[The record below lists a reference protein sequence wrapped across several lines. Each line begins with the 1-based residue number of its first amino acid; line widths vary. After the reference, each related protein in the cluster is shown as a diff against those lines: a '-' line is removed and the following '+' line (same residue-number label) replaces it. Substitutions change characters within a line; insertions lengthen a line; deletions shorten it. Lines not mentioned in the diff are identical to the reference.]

1 MSSEAT
7 AAAPA
12 PTNTIDV
19 SGAVAV
25 PAEDALTTLLGELLP
40 PTLDTL
46 YVVGSAS
53 EANDLALRIARYAT
67 GGKGVV
73 ATRRARHGTTVE
85 TAAISPA
92 DGGLAAVAGWVRLV
106 DAPDGDGSAF
116 AAAVRSAAFE
126 LRDSEYGLAGMIVD
140 PTFRSDGVH
149 SSAGFAEAADAVH
162 DAGGLF
168 IVDETGLTPGSVG
181 PAIWAFSHTGV
192 TPDIHTFIAAP
203 AGTLAL
209 AVVASSSSLDSN
221 PVIDPRVFR
230 GTEATRADAE
240 KSLSGIRALGAAGG
254 ASKGAADPVADTS
267 VVSGSSS
274 GLASASASGAASVGN
289 YLVAGLT
296 LIASVGTAINSV
308 RGRGLLIG
316 FDSEQSGDLVN
327 ALADSGVIVGR
338 AGPATL
344 LIEAPLGFTIA
355 DADTLLQRMY
365 AAVLSLDASPSTSAQ

>member
-1 MSSEAT
+1 MSPEAT
-7 AAAPA
+7 TAAPV

-25 PAEDALTTLLGELLP
+25 PAEDALITLLGELLP

-46 YVVGSAS
+46 YIVGSGS

-73 ATRRARHGTTVE
+73 ATRRARHGPTVE

-106 DAPDGDGSAF
+106 DAPDGDGTAF

-149 SSAGFAEAADAVH
+149 PSAGFAEAADAVH

-168 IVDETGLTPGSVG
+168 IVDETGVTPGSVG
-181 PAIWAFSHTGV
+181 PAIWAFSDTGV

-209 AVVASSSSLDSN
+209 AVVATGSSLDSS
-221 PVIDPRVFR
+221 PVIDPRDFR

-240 KSLSGIRALGAAGG
+240 KSLSGIRSLGVAGG
-254 ASKGAADPVADTS
+254 PSEEMEDSVAGTAVTSDPAAAA
-267 VVSGSSS
+267 
-274 GLASASASGAASVGN
+274 ASASASASVGH

-296 LIASVGTAINSV
+296 LIASAGTAITGV

-316 FDSEQSGDLVN
+316 FDSEQSADLAN
-327 ALADSGVIVGR
+327 ALADTGVIVGR

-355 DADTLLQRMY
+355 DADTLLQRTYEAM
-365 AAVLSLDASPSTSAQ
+365 LSLDASPSTSAE

>member
-1 MSSEAT
+1 MSPEAT
-7 AAAPA
+7 TAAPV

-25 PAEDALTTLLGELLP
+25 PAEDALITLLGELLP

-46 YVVGSAS
+46 YIVGSGS

-106 DAPDGDGSAF
+106 DAPDGDGTAF

-149 SSAGFAEAADAVH
+149 PSAGFAEAADAVH

-168 IVDETGLTPGSVG
+168 IVDETGVTPGSVG
-181 PAIWAFSHTGV
+181 PAIWAISDTGV

-209 AVVASSSSLDSN
+209 AVVATGSSIDSS
-221 PVIDPRVFR
+221 PVIDPRDFR

-240 KSLSGIRALGAAGG
+240 KSLLSIRSVGVAGG
-254 ASKGAADPVADTS
+254 PSEGVQDPVAGTAVTS
-267 VVSGSSS
+267 DP
-274 GLASASASGAASVGN
+274 AAAAAAASVGH

-296 LIASVGTAINSV
+296 LIASAGTAITGV

-316 FDSEQSGDLVN
+316 FDSEQSADLAN
-327 ALADSGVIVGR
+327 ALVDAGVIVGR

-344 LIEAPLGFTIA
+344 VIEAPLGFTIA
-355 DADTLLQRMY
+355 DADTLLQRTYEAM
-365 AAVLSLDASPSTSAQ
+365 LSLDASPSTSAE

>member
-1 MSSEAT
+1 MSPEAT
-7 AAAPA
+7 TAAPV

-25 PAEDALTTLLGELLP
+25 PAEDALITLLGELLP

-46 YVVGSAS
+46 YIVGSGS

-149 SSAGFAEAADAVH
+149 PSAGFAEAADAVH

-168 IVDETGLTPGSVG
+168 IVDETGVTPGSVG
-181 PAIWAFSHTGV
+181 PAIWAISDTGV

-209 AVVASSSSLDSN
+209 AVVATGSSIDSS
-221 PVIDPRVFR
+221 PVIDPRDFR

-240 KSLSGIRALGAAGG
+240 KSLLSIRSVGVAGG
-254 ASKGAADPVADTS
+254 PSEGVQDPVAGTAVTS
-267 VVSGSSS
+267 DP
-274 GLASASASGAASVGN
+274 AAAAAAASVGH

-296 LIASVGTAINSV
+296 LIASAGTAITGV
-308 RGRGLLIG
+308 RGRGLLVG
-316 FDSEQSGDLVN
+316 FDSEQSADLAN
-327 ALADSGVIVGR
+327 ALADTGVIVGR

-344 LIEAPLGFTIA
+344 LIEAPLGFTTA
-355 DADTLLQRMY
+355 DADTLLQRTYEAM
-365 AAVLSLDASPSTSAQ
+365 LSLDASPSTSAE